1 MGSIMAAAVAREV
14 LEKTRAGERPII
26 SQIAIKKGYAVSS
39 ANTCIPQKTKT
50 YQDIIAADTENTKL
64 RMSVLRRQALR
75 LAKRKAKDAKY
86 GDLVSASDT
95 MTKNI
100 QLLSGGRINNDM
112 PIPIIHVFNF
122 VPKPSK
128 NIKKAVTSDGANY
141 NTPI

>member
-1 MGSIMAAAVAREV
+1 MGSIAAARTAREV
-14 LEKTRAGERPII
+14 LEVIGRGEIPNV
-26 SQIAIKKGYAVSS
+26 SAIAVKKGYAPSTAGSGV
-39 ANTCIPQKTKT
+39 IQKTKT

-122 VPKPSK
+122 VPKP
-128 NIKKAVTSDGANY
+128 ANDRS
-141 NTPI
+141 P